1 MDITKYRFD
10 LVFSYW
16 IFTWFLLYYFGIT
29 KYSPKLAL
37 FISLAENII
46 LFLVMVFILKSAW
59 DTLLKFLIINTFIKV
74 IPIYVVWADKINWK
88 MDLLRITC
96 LFLIYIAWVIFYTK
110 FDKSSQNVLVTN
122 VNSNIEKGDPNIYN
136 AFKNILTQ
144 YRPGM
149 LLYDDIVKYVSK
161 N

>member
-16 IFTWFLLYYFGIT
+16 IFAWFLLYHFGIT

-37 FISLAENII
+37 SISLAENII
-46 LFLVMVFILKSAW
+46 LFLVMVFVLKSAW
-59 DTLLKFLIINTFIKV
+59 GTLLKFLIINTFIKV

-88 MDLLRITC
+88 MDLLRVTC
-96 LFLIYIAWVIFYTK
+96 LFLIYIAWVIFYTT
-110 FDKSSQNVLVTN
+110 FDKSSQNVLFTN
-122 VNSNIEKGDPNIYN
+122 ANSNIEKGDPNIYN

-149 LLYDDIVKYVSK
+149 LLYDDIVKYVIAL
-161 N
+161 